1 MAIQPGGQGRRR
13 LLLVVVGCT
22 AALALLAATRP
33 AGAPAELQ
41 QRGRRGRGGA
51 FTLAAQKIARAA
63 AILRCVRTQGLSGG
77 CPMAKVQG
85 GAASGF
91 EVPEYTEGGQQ
102 WNENSAGW
110 TAAGVLDN
118 APGGYATVDPW
129 HEHSKAGGVKETY
142 GEPVPAGSV
151 ANRGGVGTS
160 CGCAVPTLNP
170 QQL

>member
-1 MAIQPGGQGRRR
+1 MSPEETYIQYLLASGRRGIAGGMAIQPGGQGRRR

-77 CPMAKVQG
+77 CPMAKV
-85 GAASGF
+85 S
-91 EVPEYTEGGQQ
+91 
-102 WNENSAGW
+102 S
-110 TAAGVLDN
+110 
-118 APGGYATVDPW
+118 
-129 HEHSKAGGVKETY
+129 
-142 GEPVPAGSV
+142 
-151 ANRGGVGTS
+151 
-160 CGCAVPTLNP
+160 
-170 QQL
+170 